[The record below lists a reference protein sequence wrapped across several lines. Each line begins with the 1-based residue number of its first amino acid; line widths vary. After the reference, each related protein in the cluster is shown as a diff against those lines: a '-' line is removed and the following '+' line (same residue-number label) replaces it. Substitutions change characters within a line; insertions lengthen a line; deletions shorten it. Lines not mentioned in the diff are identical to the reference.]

1 MPRDDP
7 PIPARPAAASSD
19 APASSSDA
27 ATSLANP
34 RHEAFCQHFVLLGN
48 AAYAAI
54 DAGYARP
61 SSRNQGYRLMRR
73 PAIRA
78 RIAEVR
84 RVLARAYCLDAQVLL
99 GKLEAVYQRANEN
112 HFFHAAAR
120 AVELQA
126 RIAGHV
132 PSRGGERRRR
142 VRERDQTRGPGGDR
156 EAGGAPHQSNS
167 GRSPDRDINKT
178 TNDDVGAPAGG
189 QNPDPATPRPLEHAR
204 K

>member
-7 PIPARPAAASSD
+7 PPPPRLLPTPKLRQASRRTGPESPEAAA
-19 APASSSDA
+19 DA
-27 ATSLANP
+27 APTILPNP

-48 AAYAAI
+48 ACYAAI

-61 SSRNQGYRLMRR
+61 SARNQGYRLMRR

-99 GKLEAVYQRANEN
+99 GKLEAIYQRANEH

-126 RIAGHV
+126 RIAGHIGR
-132 PSRGGERRRR
+132 PE
-142 VRERDQTRGPGGDR
+142 
-156 EAGGAPHQSNS
+156 
-167 GRSPDRDINKT
+167 RSPMT
-178 TNDDVGAPAGG
+178 TNDDVSASNSDVNRSGAR
-189 QNPDPATPRPLEHAR
+189 T
-204 K
+204 

>member
-1 MPRDDP
+1 MIMPRDDP
-7 PIPARPAAASSD
+7 PIPARPAAASSG
-19 APASSSDA
+19 PATAASSDA
-27 ATSLANP
+27 APLLRHGPRPARDEAGATESLPNP

-48 AAYAAI
+48 ASYAAI

-73 PAIRA
+73 AAIRA
-78 RIAEVR
+78 RIAEIR

-126 RIAGHV
+126 RIAGYI
-132 PSRGGERRRR
+132 STGEKVRR
-142 VRERDQTRGPGGDR
+142 
-156 EAGGAPHQSNS
+156 
-167 GRSPDRDINKT
+167 T
-178 TNDDVGAPAGG
+178 TNDDAPAPAPAR
-189 QNPDPATPRPLEHAR
+189 NPTPATPYPAGHPT